1 MDRPDD
7 ARLRS
12 AFELVLA
19 DVNATLGVGVVA
31 IAIPAESNPD
41 VADQLAREDPELLEL
56 LTRPR
61 FGSSSDAWI
70 YLPGEPG
77 ATGIVDLGG
86 LFVDLVISVAEAT
99 QELVM
104 ESRRFFGAAFPEC
117 PEHPNTPLW
126 PKARG
131 ADAVWAC
138 IDGGTTAIPVGRLG
152 GDAALLIVEPRT
164 R

>member
-1 MDRPDD
+1 VDQPDG

-12 AFELVLA
+12 AFELVQA
-19 DVNATLGVGVVA
+19 DVDATLGTGIVAVA
-31 IAIPAESNPD
+31 IPSESDP
-41 VADQLAREDPELLEL
+41 VGADELAADDSELLDL

-61 FGSSSDAWI
+61 FGTVSDAWI
-70 YLPGEPG
+70 YLPGESG
-77 ATGIVDLGG
+77 ATGIDDSGG
-86 LFVDLVISVAEAT
+86 MFVDLVVRVAEAT
-99 QELVM
+99 QERVM

-138 IDGGTTAIPVGRLG
+138 IDGGSTAIRIGGLG
-152 GDAALLIVEPRT
+152 EGAAGLTVEPRT